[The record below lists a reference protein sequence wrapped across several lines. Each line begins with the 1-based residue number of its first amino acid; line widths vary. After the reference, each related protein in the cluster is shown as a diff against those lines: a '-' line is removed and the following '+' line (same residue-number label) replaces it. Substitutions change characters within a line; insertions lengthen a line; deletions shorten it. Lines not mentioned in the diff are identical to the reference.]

1 LSIQVDGMIDYLH
14 GIYEP
19 VNKTVNDS
27 NTKYKVPTNTHHR
40 RVVFEVVDIVWTML
54 IHDRF
59 LMREYNKMKERKIS
73 S

>member
-1 LSIQVDGMIDYLH
+1 MVFMNWSKRQ
-14 GIYEP
+14 
-19 VNKTVNDS
+19 S
-27 NTKYKVPTNTHHR
+27 NSNAKYKVPTNTHHR